1 MMARASFAQGPK
13 MSTDQT
19 TSHLALRAELEEIY
33 TERATRRYGLSDINQ
48 LQHALQAATLAEAN
62 GEAPAFVLA
71 AMLHDVGHMIHKL
84 GENPAEEGIDDHHE
98 ILGAKWLARRFP
110 EAVSEPVRLHVEAK
124 RYLCAVDPDYFGRLA
139 PDSVLSL
146 KLQGGPMSEEEAAA
160 FRGKPYADDALR
172 LRLLDEEAKDP
183 EMETPPVSHFLR
195 HLPAALI
202 GMYEREIFR
211 RNGVLV
217 LRDFFGVDEV
227 VEIDRLSRAM
237 GAEADEMLRHAND
250 SGRPIAELVRE
261 MPDALIAV
269 PEAADPMQL
278 CRFEYLIGRN
288 KEFRHLVETRIAPVI
303 EAVAGEPFTPF
314 KDKEN
319 EKHPGGGAFGPHQ
332 DFAAYQA
339 FGPRYNVTAM
349 ISVDAA
355 TRENGCLEFASN
367 WAAFAAAA
375 SDAVESRVEG
385 RPLLR
390 FHKGGA
396 HNGDILESIEK
407 ELDWQAVETSP
418 LDLVLFD
425 SFAPHRSAP
434 NGSAASRRAMFLT
447 FNAVREGDWYRRYYA
462 DKRTNFDDPKFH
474 ISTPTVHA

>member
-1 MMARASFAQGPK
+1 

-19 TSHLALRAELEEIY
+19 TSRSALRAEIEEIY

-84 GENPAEEGIDDHHE
+84 GENPAEEGVDDHHE
-98 ILGAKWLARRFP
+98 ILGAKWLAKRFP
-110 EAVSEPVRLHVEAK
+110 ESVSEPVRLHVEAK

-146 KLQGGPMSEEEAAA
+146 SLQGGPMNDDEVAT
-160 FRGKPYADDALR
+160 FRVKPHAEDALR

-195 HLPAALI
+195 HLAAARI
-202 GMYEREIFR
+202 GATERAMFR
-211 RNGVLV
+211 RDGVLV
-217 LRDFFGVDEV
+217 LRNFFDTDEIA
-227 VEIDRLSRAM
+227 EIDRLSRQL
-237 GAEADEMLRHAND
+237 GAEAQAMLHHARE
-250 SGRPIAELVRE
+250 SGQRPAELARE
-261 MPDALIAV
+261 AGMLIAV
-269 PEAADPMQL
+269 PEAADPTQL
-278 CRFEYLIGRN
+278 CRFEYLLGRSA
-288 KEFRHLVETRIAPVI
+288 EMRALVEARIAPVI
-303 EAVAGEPFTPF
+303 EAVAGEPFVPF

-355 TRENGCLEFASN
+355 THENGCLEFASN
-367 WAAFAAAA
+367 WSHFAGMASGAA
-375 SDAVESRVEG
+375 ESFVEG

-396 HNGDILESIEK
+396 QNGDILAEIADG
-407 ELDWQAVETSP
+407 LDWQTVETSP
-418 LDLVLFD
+418 GDLVLFD

-434 NGSAASRRAMFLT
+434 NMSSASRRAMFLT
-447 FNAVREGDWYRRYYA
+447 FNAVREGDWYQRYY
-462 DKRTNFDDPKFH
+462 DEKRANFDDPKFH
-474 ISTPTVHA
+474 VSTPTVHAG

>member
-1 MMARASFAQGPK
+1 
-13 MSTDQT
+13 MSGR
-19 TSHLALRAELEEIY
+19 TSLFAELEDIY
-33 TERATRRYGLSDINQ
+33 VHRAHRQYGLEDISQ
-48 LQHALQAATLAEAN
+48 LQHALQAAALAEAQ
-62 GEAPAFVLA
+62 GEPPAFVLA
-71 AMLHDVGHMIHKL
+71 ALLHDVGHMIHKL
-84 GENPAEEGIDDHHE
+84 GENPAGQGIDDRHE
-98 ILGAKWLARRFP
+98 ILGAKWLAKRMP
-110 EAVSEPVRLHVEAK
+110 KAVSEPVRLHVEAK
-124 RYLCAVDPDYFGRLA
+124 RYLCAVDPDYMAQLA

-146 KLQGGPMSEEEAAA
+146 KLQGGPMNAEEAAR
-160 FRGKPYADDALR
+160 FRDLPFAEDALR
-172 LRLLDEEAKDP
+172 LRRLDEAAKDP
-183 EMETPPVSHFLR
+183 HVETPPVSHFLR
-195 HLPAALI
+195 HLAACHI
-202 GMYEREIFR
+202 GAAERESFR
-211 RNGVLV
+211 RDGVLV
-217 LRDFFGVDEV
+217 LRDFFGADEV
-227 VEIDRLSRAM
+227 AEIDRLSRAM
-237 GAEADEMLRHAND
+237 GAEADEMLRLAND
-250 SGRPIAELVRE
+250 SGRPVAELARE

-288 KEFRHLVETRIAPVI
+288 EEFRHLIETRIAPVI
-303 EAVAGEPFTPF
+303 EAVTGEPFIPF

-396 HNGDILESIEK
+396 QNGDILDPIEQA
-407 ELDWQAVETSP
+407 LDWQAVETSP

-447 FNAVREGDWYRRYYA
+447 FNAVREGDWYQRYYA

-474 ISTPTVHA
+474 ISTPT